1 MPSSGEVL
9 WFYHAVKQETASSIY
24 YGFSTLFPSLL
35 DRIQVMNRLLED
47 TSAAQSDC
55 SPTKKLLVPMLIPC
69 FTSAKMLFQ
78 LMSES
83 SLLFE
88 EGSESADTS
97 TAVIVKFMDTLLES
111 LWRQTLVVLGGL
123 EKLDEKTSAVKELE
137 LLENSNEFKCLNVFL
152 RAAIYWCSQHTR
164 DGWQIIQS
172 ACSKFVSFTFD
183 IFQRACSIQPSRVIV
198 LPYIIQHSFPGK
210 LLPFTLLS
218 VLSLPAVREQLPTI
232 LDDFWPQ
239 LEKLSSATHLI
250 LKTSNNDQAH
260 VLAATEAHTH
270 SGDDNK
276 DGEESMVFDL
286 SQSAQISSELA
297 NCLSVST
304 DVVSTYSEIL
314 ERVWTKTV
322 SNLSFKSYKVTDCE
336 NQSEL
341 HRVFFPSDL
350 VKLFGAETFVIKYSG
365 SPDCSELRAA
375 KYDADKIS
383 FNPSRTILSQH
394 IYPPVRKKPGSE
406 VVNSKSSSSTAT
418 SMVHQLEI
426 SDSVMKEST
435 LWLQDLQKILV
446 WVGSHYAAALITC
459 DARQPEFTVDPRWA
473 ASPLFRGGLMS
484 DDHSEQQSQT
494 GNGRNEL
501 LLQQII
507 DNVGPGKKLVEKVRH
522 ALDPGSG
529 VGGNNL
535 HLKAT
540 RLKRQD
546 SVDAAIEKS
555 GGYEAVD
562 RAVRGAFAV
571 LLKHSN
577 VYYMAEPLSKDG
589 IPSEAIVDAW
599 KAALQL
605 RRWYV
610 LYHCV

>member
-1 MPSSGEVL
+1 M

-47 TSAAQSDC
+47 TSATQRDC
-55 SPTKKLLVPMLIPC
+55 SPTNKLLVPMLIPC

-88 EGSESADTS
+88 EGLESAQVS
-97 TAVIVKFMDTLLES
+97 TGIIVKFMDTLLDS
-111 LWRQTLVVLGGL
+111 LWRQTRDVLGGL
-123 EKLDEKTSAVKELE
+123 EALDEKALAVKALE

-152 RAAIYWCSQHTR
+152 RAAIYWCSTHTR
-164 DGWQIIQS
+164 EGWQIIQRT
-172 ACSKFVSFTFD
+172 CSKFVSFTLD
-183 IFQRACSIQPSRVIV
+183 IMQCASSIQPSRVVV
-198 LPYIIQHSFPGK
+198 LPYIIQHTFPGK

-218 VLSLPAVREQLPTI
+218 VLSLPAVREQLPSI

-250 LKTSNNDQAH
+250 LKCPSRDQAS
-260 VLAATEAHTH
+260 VLPTIEAQVQ
-270 SGDDNK
+270 SGLEHK
-276 DGEESMVFDL
+276 SSEECRKFDL
-286 SQSAQISSELA
+286 SQSARISAELA
-297 NCLSVST
+297 SCLSLSPGEM
-304 DVVSTYSEIL
+304 STYNEIFK
-314 ERVWTKTV
+314 RIWVKTV
-322 SNLSFKSYKVTDCE
+322 SSPSFKSYKAVECQDT
-336 NQSEL
+336 SEL
-341 HRVFFPSDL
+341 HRVSFSSDL
-350 VKLFGAETFVIKYSG
+350 MKLYGAETFVIEYSRG
-365 SPDCSELRAA
+365 SDSVGLRAVEYNA
-375 KYDADKIS
+375 EKIS

-394 IYPPVRKKPGSE
+394 IYPPSSRKEAGCDAQD
-406 VVNSKSSSSTAT
+406 SSRSSPTT
-418 SMVHQLEI
+418 TDMVHQLEV
-426 SDSVMKEST
+426 SDLALKDST
-435 LWLQDLQKILV
+435 MWLQDLQKILV
-446 WVGSHYAAALITC
+446 WVGSHYAATLITG
-459 DARQPEFTVDPRWA
+459 AERQPESVVDPRWA

-484 DDHSEQQSQT
+484 NADSQKQHPGT
-494 GNGRNEL
+494 GTGRNEL

-599 KAALQL
+599 KSALQL
-605 RRWYV
+605 RRW
-610 LYHCV
+610 